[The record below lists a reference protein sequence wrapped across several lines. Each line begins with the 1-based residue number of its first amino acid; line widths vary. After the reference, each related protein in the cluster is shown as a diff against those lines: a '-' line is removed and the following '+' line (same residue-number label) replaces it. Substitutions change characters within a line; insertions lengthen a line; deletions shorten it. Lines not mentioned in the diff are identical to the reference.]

1 MNSVIRFV
9 RGEAPGG
16 GGPALGAPG
25 GVLGGG
31 RPSLGLGG
39 GPSPLG
45 DLGLGLPP
53 PAGAGERSAGGPGGG
68 AQAFFRPSDEVAKT
82 ADLLAAHV
90 EAQGREDPG
99 SRLLLELLQQQL
111 QWALGHPT
119 FADLA
124 REDKLALREMD
135 EVFGGRAG
143 AGGAGGAAT
152 FEGLDILEEWQAG
165 SMFQYEARSLD
176 GV

>member
-1 MNSVIRFV
+1 M
-9 RGEAPGG
+9 
-16 GGPALGAPG
+16 
-25 GVLGGG
+25 
-31 RPSLGLGG
+31 
-39 GPSPLG
+39 
-45 DLGLGLPP
+45 
-53 PAGAGERSAGGPGGG
+53 
-68 AQAFFRPSDEVAKT
+68 T

-119 FADLA
+119 FADLSG
-124 REDKLALREMD
+124 EDKLALREMD
-135 EVFGGRAG
+135 EVFGARAG
-143 AGGAGGAAT
+143 AVGAGSSGG
-152 FEGLDILEEWQAG
+152 FEGLDILEEWQAA